1 MKFTKKMLGRTILSV
16 MLVAALT
23 ACGSNDTG
31 VQQPENAPA
40 PTTSTAPATP
50 AATTPATSETPAA
63 PVAEAPTGD
72 YKEMTQAQ
80 LLALYPDPE
89 IKGTVNVGS
98 STMMNSDLFNGWT
111 NITPNSRAKF
121 LMFNDYSIVV
131 TDPVEEFFVNN
142 VVVENWESTDNA
154 DGTKTFTFK
163 INENLVFNDGS
174 PIDATNYAFTQMLMS
189 SPEFK
194 SIDGSAVYGI
204 NFVGYSEFNTGDTR
218 TFVGIRL
225 LDQYTVS
232 FTVKSEELPYFY
244 DKAFFINA
252 YPMPL
257 HVIAPDVTI
266 TDDGNGATIS
276 DNFTGDMLR
285 ETMLDGQTGYRY
297 NPKVTPGAYQLES
310 FDDASFT
317 AVLTRNPNFL
327 CLADGVK
334 PAIEK
339 IIISNTNQSTQM
351 NALEVGQVDLIEGI
365 TTGTQIDA
373 GLEMVDNGILQYH
386 GYPRHGYGKIGIHCD
401 FGPTQFEAVRQALC
415 YLLDR
420 DEFGRQY
427 SGGYAIVVDSRYSE
441 SQWMYQERK
450 DSLDTKLT
458 KYTLN
463 TDKAN
468 EILDEDGWVLDAN
481 GGAYVP
487 GAGNIRH
494 KDVDGELMSLTIEW
508 CSSADNTVTDLLA
521 VMLPPA
527 CEQVGMKLNQTVQ
540 DSVLD
545 TYYRKNID
553 EPFFHIFN
561 MGTGFGTPDAPWEAY
576 STKPEYWGAPYNQNF
591 IANDILESATGSMKR
606 TPAEDREAFLDSWEE
621 YIVEWNKTLPDI
633 PLYANIYHDFFST
646 RIEGYYS
653 TPTWHWARNI
663 PRCTVAE

>member
-23 ACGSNDTG
+23 ACGSSNEG
-31 VQQPENAPA
+31 VQQPENTPAPA
-40 PTTSTAPATP
+40 VTSTAPTTPATSTAPAESSAP
-50 AATTPATSETPAA
+50 AEEVS
-63 PVAEAPTGD
+63 GD

-80 LLALYPDPE
+80 LLALYPDPDV
-89 IKGTVNVGS
+89 KGTVTVGS
-98 STMMNSDLFNGWT
+98 STIMNADLFHGWT
-111 NITPNSRAKF
+111 NITPNSRAKY
-121 LMFNDYSIVV
+121 LMLSDYSIVV
-131 TDPVEEFFVNN
+131 TDPVEEFFINN
-142 VVVENWESTDNA
+142 VIVESWDSVDNA

-163 INENLVFNDGS
+163 LNENLVFNDGS

-204 NFVGYSEFNTGDTR
+204 RFVGFPEFNSGETK
-218 TFVGIRL
+218 TFAGISL
-225 LDQYTVS
+225 IDKYTLS
-232 FTVKSEELPYFY
+232 FTVKAEELPYFY

-252 YPMPL
+252 YPLPM
-257 HVIAPDVTI
+257 HVIAPGVTM
-266 TDDGNGATIS
+266 TDDGNGATLS
-276 DNFTGDMLR
+276 DDFTGDMLR
-285 ETMLDGQTGYRY
+285 ETMLDTDTGYRY

-310 FDDASFT
+310 YDEGSNT

-339 IIISNTNQSTQM
+339 IIITNTTQSTQM

-365 TTGTQIDA
+365 TTGTQIDF
-373 GLEMVDNGILQYH
+373 GLEMVDAGILNYH

-401 FGPTQFEAVRQALC
+401 FGPTQFVAVRQALC

-450 DSLDTKLT
+450 DSITDKMIN
-458 KYTLN
+458 YTLN

-468 EILDEDGWVLDAN
+468 EILDEDGWVFDAT
-481 GGAYVP
+481 GGPYVP
-487 GAGNIRH
+487 GPGNIRH
-494 KDVDGELMSLTIEW
+494 KEVDGELMSLTIEW
-508 CSSADNTVTDLLA
+508 CSSVDNTVTDLLA

-527 CEQVGMKLNQTVQ
+527 CEQVGMQLNQTLQ

-545 TYYRKNID
+545 TYYRTNVD

-576 STKPEYWGAPYNQNF
+576 STKPEFWGAPYNQNF
-591 IANDILESATGSMKR
+591 IANDILESATTAMKT
-606 TPAEDREAFLDSWEE
+606 TPAENKEDFLDHWED
-621 YIVEWNKTLPDI
+621 YIVEWNRTLPDI
-633 PLYANIYHDFFST
+633 PLYANIYHDFFSK

-663 PRCTVAE
+663 PRCSVAD